1 LADFDIHFIE
11 YDDVMARVI
20 LETLVEQ
27 AYELYLSLPA
37 QSISPSDDLENI
49 LLTMYAPPLAY
60 HTLLTH
66 FTQIHFKNIERIKD
80 FNLIFFNTMN
90 QIPEEK
96 KKTNALVVFGC
107 YKNTILT
114 NVNYAIRSSRINT
127 LCVVIQKEMNMEE
140 FMLETKYDPEIILE
154 KVPRK

>member
-1 LADFDIHFIE
+1 
-11 YDDVMARVI
+11 
-20 LETLVEQ
+20 LVEQ

-96 KKTNALVVFGC
+96 KTNALVVFGC
-107 YKNTILT
+107 YKNTIPT
-114 NVNYAIRSSRINT
+114 NVNYAIIYSRINT
-127 LCVVIQKEMNMEE
+127 LYVVIQKEINMEE
-140 FMLETKYDPEIILE
+140 FMLETKYDLEIILE